1 LLDQLV
7 QQVPSQLHRAA
18 LEASSLVRLLTESL
32 LSALL
37 KQDDVHELFHWL
49 RDLSF
54 MEIDRRGIFP
64 HDLTREALTADVR
77 WRNPDWF
84 AELHHRAR
92 GYYMAHIKTAT
103 SQEQRQ
109 ILSDLVYLH
118 RENPSVKPF
127 FLWQESG
134 TVFTDAFRPDDA
146 EELAEMVE
154 RHEGPESAALAIHWF
169 SRQPENV
176 SVLRGP
182 SGQPV
187 GFLAR
192 VSLEATSAADR
203 RLDPAVEAAWQVL
216 NRNPLRSGET
226 AILFR
231 FWMARDAYQ
240 SVSPEQTRLVLNII
254 QDYLITPGLAF
265 TFVPLADPEFWR
277 MAFEYTDIERLP
289 EADFTVGNRRY
300 GVFGHD
306 WRIRPPLAW
315 FEMLAE
321 RELNMTPPT
330 RRPRFGA
337 DSLIVLSEADFAT
350 AVREALRDYT
360 NPSSLGDN
368 PLTRSRLVSGR
379 VGKEA
384 SRAERAAALHKV
396 IQETAESL
404 KESPRLAK
412 FHRAIY
418 HTYFQPAITQ
428 EQAAE
433 VLDLPFSTYRRHL
446 RSGIEEMTARL
457 WAREIGN
464 LEG

>member
-1 LLDQLV
+1 M
-7 QQVPSQLHRAA
+7 
-18 LEASSLVRLLTESL
+18 TESL
-32 LSALL
+32 LATMLR
-37 KQDDVHELFHWL
+37 QPDVHELFTWL
-49 RDLSF
+49 RGLSF
-54 MEIDRRGIFP
+54 VETDRGGLFP
-64 HDLTREALTADVR
+64 HDLAREALAVDLR

-84 AELHHRAR
+84 AELHTRAR
-92 GYYMAHIKTAT
+92 GYYMVNIKSA
-103 SQEQRQ
+103 SDREQRR
-109 ILSDLVYLH
+109 ILSDLIYLH
-118 RENPSVKPF
+118 RDNPSVRPF

-134 TVFTDAFRPDDA
+134 TVFTDAYRPDDA

-154 RHEGPESAALAIHWF
+154 RHEGRESAALAIHWL
-169 SRQPENV
+169 SRQPDNV

-192 VSLEATSAADR
+192 VSLEATSATDR
-203 RLDPAVEAAWQVL
+203 RLDPAVEAAWRVL

-231 FWMARDAYQ
+231 FWMAREAYQ

-277 MAFEYTDIERLP
+277 MAFEYTDMERLP

-306 WRIRPPLAW
+306 WRSRPPLAW

-330 RRPRFGA
+330 RRARLGTH
-337 DSLIVLSEADFAT
+337 SLIVLSEADFAT

-360 NPSSLGDN
+360 NAAALGDN

-384 SRAERAAALHKV
+384 SRVERSAALRN
-396 IQETAESL
+396 ILQETAETL
-404 KESPRLAK
+404 QESPRLAK

-433 VLDLPFSTYRRHL
+433 LLDLPFSTYRRHL
-446 RSGIEEMTARL
+446 RSGIDEMTARL

-464 LEG
+464 LDMLDPHP

>member
-1 LLDQLV
+1 
-7 QQVPSQLHRAA
+7 
-18 LEASSLVRLLTESL
+18 
-32 LSALL
+32 
-37 KQDDVHELFHWL
+37 
-49 RDLSF
+49 
-54 MEIDRRGIFP
+54 
-64 HDLTREALTADVR
+64 
-77 WRNPDWF
+77 
-84 AELHHRAR
+84 
-92 GYYMAHIKTAT
+92 
-103 SQEQRQ
+103 
-109 ILSDLVYLH
+109 
-118 RENPSVKPF
+118 
-127 FLWQESG
+127 
-134 TVFTDAFRPDDA
+134 
-146 EELAEMVE
+146 MVE

-203 RLDPAVEAAWQVL
+203 RLDPAVEAAWRVL

-231 FWMARDAYQ
+231 FWMARDTYQ

-277 MAFEYTDIERLP
+277 MAFEYTDMERLP

-321 RELNMTPPT
+321 RELNITPPT
-330 RRPRFGA
+330 RRTRLGA
-337 DSLIVLSEADFAT
+337 NSLIVLSEADFAT

-360 NPSSLGDN
+360 NAAALGDN
-368 PLTRSRLVSGR
+368 PLTRSRFVSGR

-384 SRAERAAALHKV
+384 SQAERSAALRK
-396 IQETAESL
+396 ILQETAETL
-404 KESPRLAK
+404 QESPRRAK

-433 VLDLPFSTYRRHL
+433 LLDLPFSTYRRHL

-464 LEG
+464 LDVLDPHP